1 VERDWL
7 EARLAERRSIGS
19 IAREVGK
26 HPSTVVFWVKKH
38 DIRSEHAAKHA
49 ARGGID
55 RETLLELVERGM
67 SVRQIGEEI
76 RLAYTSV
83 RNWLAKYG
91 LQSDPLQYARRD
103 REKPASVPRECPR
116 HGWTDYVRSGGRGF
130 YRCPRCSM
138 ERVAARR
145 RRIMDILVA
154 EAGGRCRVCG
164 YDIYIGA
171 LQFHHQD
178 PTPSASQS
186 VAAGRRDR
194 LIPCARRP
202 GNACYCAQTATRRWK
217 PGWCFWPLP
226 PIIRGS
232 SFRGSS
238 TAEHS
243 AVNRRVVGSNPT
255 PGAP

>member
-1 VERDWL
+1 MERDWL
-7 EARLAERRSIGS
+7 EARLAEGRSIES

-26 HPSTVVFWVKKH
+26 HPSTVGYWVKKH
-38 DIRSEHAAKHA
+38 DLRSEHAAKHA

-76 RLAYTSV
+76 GLAYTSV
-83 RNWLAKYG
+83 RHWLAKYG
-91 LQSDPLQYARRD
+91 LQSDPLQYARSD

-116 HGWTDYVRSGGRGF
+116 HGWTDYVRSGARGF

-145 RRIMDILVA
+145 RRIKEILVA

-178 PTPSASQS
+178 PTAKRFTVSRGGTTGSLDSMREEARKCVLLCANCHAEVEAGLVLLASP
-186 VAAGRRDR
+186 ADN
-194 LIPCARRP
+194 P
-202 GNACYCAQTATRRWK
+202 G
-217 PGWCFWPLP
+217 
-226 PIIRGS
+226 
-232 SFRGSS
+232 
-238 TAEHS
+238 
-243 AVNRRVVGSNPT
+243 
-255 PGAP
+255 